1 MKHIT
6 KGNDFI
12 MRIPVV
18 RIYNGERI
26 PMPLPACTDII
37 VNICS
42 PYRRISLAYT
52 IDVAEDNVIL
62 AKVEGDQLY
71 VGRYALEVKG
81 KIGGVDW
88 RSNEYE
94 QIAIVDNNASA
105 DTSFDI
111 TEEGEDSLLMDTA
124 VAILAPDTGLYDKVL
139 TAEEAREAAENARV
153 ASESERIAKEQER
166 KANEDER
173 KANEASRIDNESV
186 RLANEQARTASEA
199 ERVKA
204 ENIRKA
210 NESER
215 VRNESSRSEAETA
228 REKAETKR
236 QEAEASR
243 QQAESERISNEGERK
258 AAETSRQEAE
268 TTRAN
273 AETKRANAETLRQ
286 QKEGER
292 QEAEQER
299 IENFDKCVT
308 ATNTAITASQDAVK
322 AANNAMQVAATAEA
336 TIAKSEKAASDAAAA
351 VETANSALSAAE
363 DATTAANNAIK
374 EAAAAETA
382 RANAET
388 KRADAETARAN
399 AEKARQQAETRRD
412 EAEAIRQ
419 QNEASRTEAETHRA
433 AAETKRTEAENIRK
447 QKESER
453 QEAEQERIENNT
465 KCVTATNSALSAAE
479 KATTAA
485 NNAMQV
491 ASTAEATIAK
501 SEKAASDA
509 AAAVQTANSALSAAE
524 KATTAANNATKSATT
539 AAGEAN
545 EAADR
550 ANTAANLVYNGPDE
564 NVSVACY
571 TDVEGVSTAGLVL
584 NVYINESTVPQQYTT
599 DSNGLAAFKVTKG
612 LRYDIVFPDI
622 EGCAPIGRLSYTAA
636 LQTRGIEVT
645 YHEAIVAAQEKVTI
659 SFMKFPENTTWN
671 AGEPYPDGVARVTV
685 DGVETVYNADSNG
698 QAQFFVPIG
707 KEYRVSIDKPADLH
721 LITGAYSATYTADR
735 AARVIPVSFH
745 PYLSDILI
753 VDKDGGEWT
762 YDGFIASG
770 KDLSEGVLL
779 HIATEELLAVGCD
792 FFMSVDMMAY
802 RKFDTDK
809 TEIWTM
815 PWAAQNVQ
823 FTSIPLNGN
832 DASQEYYYDGF
843 TATNLIVQEGLSRGI
858 NTDCHTRT
866 LRETYALGVTT
877 LQGFTPSIGQYAP
890 LIANYTYINDI
901 ITFLRPDGDV
911 VNKFWNFNKG
921 TSTQQSAA
929 GAYYVS
935 RYAEPQLK
943 GRDSHYA
950 PVCAYA
956 KPTL

>member
-1 MKHIT
+1 MKTIR
-6 KGNDFI
+6 KNRKEDLKLLI
-12 MRIPVV
+12 DL
-18 RIYNGERI
+18 GE
-26 PMPLPACTDII
+26 
-37 VNICS
+37 N
-42 PYRRISLAYT
+42 YHGE
-52 IDVAEDNVIL
+52 DVTFTFSA
-62 AKVEGDQLY
+62 
-71 VGRYALEVKG
+71 GRYGVEKYVCSY
-81 KIGGVDW
+81 IGGEAVNLVVTGTAMLCLLDNH
-88 RSNEYE
+88 RLPLGTLSVEIDIRVPDTQMPDGDFRHVTRKAAAFSIGGE
-94 QIAIVDNNASA
+94 QCTVELTNGASDYFPEELVPEAVINLLPTVIKGDPGQDADIEGCNQAIAAMVAL
-105 DTSFDI
+105 
-111 TEEGEDSLLMDTA
+111 TEEVDTA
-124 VAILAPDTGLYDKVL
+124 EIKR
-139 TAEEAREAAENARV
+139 AEAEQQRM
-153 ASESERIAKEQER
+153 
-166 KANEDER
+166 D
-173 KANEASRIDNESV
+173 
-186 RLANEQARTASEA
+186 SEA
-199 ERVKA
+199 ERTAA
-204 ENIRKA
+204 EN
-210 NESER
+210 
-215 VRNESSRSEAETA
+215 
-228 REKAETKR
+228 
-236 QEAEASR
+236 
-243 QQAESERISNEGERK
+243 ERK
-258 AAETSRQEAE
+258 AAENERAKAETQRQSAEALREEAENTRTETEETRITKEAERINAETARQTAESLRKSNETKRTESETARTEAEKARAAAETSRTQAE
-268 TTRAN
+268 TQRAN
-273 AETKRANAETLRQ
+273 AEKQRIANENERKEAETQRAAAEALRANNETARNNAETQRAEAERQRAAAEAARQTAESSRDETETIRQ

-292 QEAEQER
+292 QEAETIRGNAESVR
-299 IENFDKCVT
+299 IE
-308 ATNTAITASQDAVK
+308 
-322 AANNAMQVAATAEA
+322 
-336 TIAKSEKAASDAAAA
+336 
-351 VETANSALSAAE
+351 
-363 DATTAANNAIK
+363 
-374 EAAAAETA
+374 
-382 RANAET
+382 
-388 KRADAETARAN
+388 
-399 AEKARQQAETRRD
+399 AEKTRQQKET
-412 EAEAIRQ
+412 
-419 QNEASRTEAETHRA
+419 
-433 AAETKRTEAENIRK
+433 
-447 QKESER
+447 ER
-453 QEAEQERIENNT
+453 QEAEQERIANNE
-465 KCVTATNSALSAAE
+465 KCVTATNSALSAAD

-509 AAAVQTANSALSAAE
+509 AAAVETANSALSTAAD
-524 KATTAANNATKSATT
+524 ATTAANKATNDANN

-545 EAADR
+545 AAADR

-584 NVYINESTVPQQYTT
+584 NVYINENTVPQQYTT

-671 AGEPYPDGVARVTV
+671 GGEHYPDGVARVTI

-770 KDLSEGVLL
+770 KDVSEGVLL

-792 FFMSVDMMAY
+792 FFMSVDVMAY

-809 TEIWTM
+809 TEIRTM
-815 PWAAQNVQ
+815 SWAEQNVQ

-832 DASQEYYYDGF
+832 DASQEYYYDGL
-843 TATNLIVQEGLSRGI
+843 TATNLIVQEGLSRGLS
-858 NTDCHTRT
+858 TYCHTRT

-877 LQGFTPSIGQYAP
+877 LQGFTPSTGQYAP

-921 TSTQQSAA
+921 TSTQQSAV
-929 GAYYVS
+929 GAYYVR
-935 RYAEPQLK
+935 RYVSSYGK
-943 GRDSHYA
+943 NNGGIYA

>member
-6 KGNDFI
+6 KGNDFT

-42 PYRRISLAYT
+42 PYRRISLAYS

-71 VGRYALEVKG
+71 VGKYALEVKG

-105 DTSFDI
+105 DTSFNV

-124 VAILAPDTGLYDKVL
+124 IAILAPDTGLYDKVL
-139 TAEEAREAAENARV
+139 TAEEAREAAENARH
-153 ASESERIAKEQER
+153 AAESERIAHEEERIAKEQER
-166 KANEDER
+166 KAS
-173 KANEASRIDNESV
+173 EASRVENESV

-204 ENIRKA
+204 ENIRKQ

-215 VRNESSRSEAETA
+215 VRNESSRSEAETL
-228 REKAETKR
+228 R
-236 QEAEASR
+236 QQKESERQSAEASR
-243 QQAESERISNEGERK
+243 QQAESERIANEGERK
-258 AAETSRQEAE
+258 AAETARQSAEKSRQATEAA
-268 TTRAN
+268 RAD
-273 AETKRANAETLRQ
+273 AETKRAN
-286 QKEGER
+286 
-292 QEAEQER
+292 
-299 IENFDKCVT
+299 
-308 ATNTAITASQDAVK
+308 
-322 AANNAMQVAATAEA
+322 
-336 TIAKSEKAASDAAAA
+336 
-351 VETANSALSAAE
+351 
-363 DATTAANNAIK
+363 
-374 EAAAAETA
+374 
-382 RANAET
+382 
-388 KRADAETARAN
+388 AETARAN
-399 AEKARQQAETRRD
+399 AEKARQQAETNR
-412 EAEAIRQ
+412 A
-419 QNEASRTEAETHRA
+419 EAETLRQ
-433 AAETKRTEAENIRK
+433 

-453 QEAEQERIENNT
+453 QEAETIRGNAESVRIEAEKTRQQKETERQEAEQERIANNE
-465 KCVTATNSALSAAE
+465 KCVTATNSALSAAD

-509 AAAVQTANSALSAAE
+509 AAAVETANSALSTAAD
-524 KATTAANNATKSATT
+524 ATTAANKATNDANN

-545 EAADR
+545 AAADR

-584 NVYINESTVPQQYTT
+584 NVYINDSTVPQQYTT

-671 AGEPYPDGVARVTV
+671 GGEHYPDGVARVTI

-770 KDLSEGVLL
+770 KDVSEGVLL

-792 FFMSVDMMAY
+792 FFMSVDVMAY

-809 TEIWTM
+809 TEIKAM
-815 PWAAQNVQ
+815 SWAARKVQ

-832 DASQEYYYDGF
+832 DASQEYYYDGL

-877 LQGFTPSIGQYAP
+877 LQGFTPSTGQYAP

-921 TSTQQSAA
+921 TSTQLSATD
-929 GAYYVS
+929 AYYVRRYVQSS
-935 RYAEPQLK
+935 RKDHGDFFE
-943 GRDSHYA
+943 

>member
-105 DTSFDI
+105 DTVFDV

-153 ASESERIAKEQER
+153 SSESERIAKEQER
-166 KANEDER
+166 KANEDGR
-173 KANEASRIDNESV
+173 KASEASRIENESV
-186 RLANEQARTASEA
+186 RIANEQSRTEAEA
-199 ERVKA
+199 ERIKA
-204 ENIRKA
+204 ENIRKQ

-215 VRNESSRSEAETA
+215 VRSESSRSEAEIA
-228 REKAETKR
+228 REKEETKR
-236 QEAEASR
+236 MSAETTR
-243 QQAESERISNEGERK
+243 GENESERNANENERK
-258 AAETSRQEAE
+258 AAETA
-268 TTRAN
+268 RA
-273 AETKRANAETLRQ
+273 KAETLRQ
-286 QKEGER
+286 Q
-292 QEAEQER
+292 
-299 IENFDKCVT
+299 
-308 ATNTAITASQDAVK
+308 
-322 AANNAMQVAATAEA
+322 
-336 TIAKSEKAASDAAAA
+336 
-351 VETANSALSAAE
+351 
-363 DATTAANNAIK
+363 
-374 EAAAAETA
+374 AETA
-382 RANAET
+382 RGNAET

-399 AEKARQQAETRRD
+399 AEKARQQAETSRD

-419 QNEASRTEAETHRA
+419 QNETSRTEAEKHRA

-447 QKESER
+447 QKETER
-453 QEAEQERIENNT
+453 QSAEQERIANNE

-524 KATTAANNATKSATT
+524 KATTAANNATNDANN

-545 EAADR
+545 KAAER

-584 NVYINESTVPQQYTT
+584 NVYINENTVPQQYTT

-645 YHEAIVAAQEKVTI
+645 YHETIVAAQEKVTI
-659 SFMKFPENTTWN
+659 SFMRFPENTTWN
-671 AGEPYPDGVARVTV
+671 GGEAYPDGVARVTI

-770 KDLSEGVLL
+770 KDVSEGVLL

-792 FFMSVDMMAY
+792 FFMSVDVMAY

-809 TEIWTM
+809 TEIRTM
-815 PWAAQNVQ
+815 PWAAQRVQ
-823 FTSIPLNGN
+823 FTSIPLDGN

-858 NTDCHTRT
+858 TTDCHTRT

-877 LQGFTPSIGQYAP
+877 LQGFTPSTGQYAP

-921 TSTQQSAA
+921 TSTQQSATY
-929 GAYYVS
+929 AYYVS
-935 RYAEPQLK
+935 SYVQSLNK
-943 GRDSHYA
+943 NIGSYFA
-950 PVCAYA
+950 PVCAFA

>member
-6 KGNDFI
+6 KGNDFQ

-52 IDVAEDNVIL
+52 IDVTEDNVIL
-62 AKVEGDQLY
+62 AKVEGDHLY

-105 DTSFDI
+105 DTSFDV

-139 TAEEAREAAENARV
+139 TAEEAREAAENARQ
-153 ASESERIAKEQER
+153 AAESERIAKEQER
-166 KANEDER
+166 IAKEQER
-173 KANEASRIDNESV
+173 KASEASRIENESV
-186 RLANEQARTASEA
+186 RIANEQSRTAAEA

-204 ENIRKA
+204 ENIRKQ

-215 VRNESSRSEAETA
+215 VRNESSRSEAEIA
-228 REKAETKR
+228 REKEETKR
-236 QEAEASR
+236 KSAETAR
-243 QQAESERISNEGERK
+243 QQAESERIEAEKSRQQKEGE
-258 AAETSRQEAE
+258 RQEAE

-273 AETKRANAETLRQ
+273 AETK
-286 QKEGER
+286 
-292 QEAEQER
+292 
-299 IENFDKCVT
+299 
-308 ATNTAITASQDAVK
+308 
-322 AANNAMQVAATAEA
+322 
-336 TIAKSEKAASDAAAA
+336 
-351 VETANSALSAAE
+351 
-363 DATTAANNAIK
+363 
-374 EAAAAETA
+374 

-399 AEKARQQAETRRD
+399 AEKARQQAETNRA

-433 AAETKRTEAENIRK
+433 AAETKRTEAENMRK

-491 ASTAEATIAK
+491 ASTAEATIVKSEKAASDAAAAVQTANSALSAAGEATTAANNAMQVASTAEATIAK

-509 AAAVQTANSALSAAE
+509 AAAVQTANSALSAAGE
-524 KATTAANNATKSATT
+524 ATTAANNATKSATD

-545 EAADR
+545 AAADR

-571 TDVEGVSTAGLVL
+571 TNVEGVSTAGLVL
-584 NVYINESTVPQQYTT
+584 NVFINESTVPQQYTT

-659 SFMKFPENTTWN
+659 SFMRFPENTTWN
-671 AGEPYPDGVARVTV
+671 GGEAYPDGVARVTI

-698 QAQFFVPIG
+698 QAQFYVPIG

-762 YDGFIASG
+762 YGGFIASG
-770 KDLSEGVLL
+770 KDVSEGVLL

-792 FFMSVDMMAY
+792 FFMSVDVMAY
-802 RKFDTDK
+802 RKYDTDK
-809 TEIWTM
+809 TEIRTM
-815 PWAAQNVQ
+815 SWAAQNVQ

-858 NTDCHTRT
+858 TTDCHTRT
-866 LRETYALGVTT
+866 LRETFALGVST
-877 LQGFTPSIGQYAP
+877 LQGYTPARGQYEI

-929 GAYYVS
+929 AAYFVSSYVS
-935 RYAEPQLK
+935 SNVKDHGY
-943 GRDSHYA
+943 YA

>member
-6 KGNDFI
+6 KGNDFT

-42 PYRRISLAYT
+42 PYRRISLAYS

-105 DTSFDI
+105 DTSFDV

-139 TAEEAREAAENARV
+139 TAEEAREAAETKRQSA
-153 ASESERIAKEQER
+153 ESERIAKEQER
-166 KANEDER
+166 KTNEDER
-173 KANEASRIDNESV
+173 KASEASRVENESV
-186 RLANEQARTASEA
+186 RLANEQARVASEA

-204 ENIRKA
+204 ENIRKQ

-215 VRNESSRSEAETA
+215 VHNESSRSEAETL
-228 REKAETKR
+228 RQQKETKR
-236 QEAEASR
+236 QEAEAAR
-243 QQAESERISNEGERK
+243 QQAESERIANEEERK
-258 AAETSRQEAE
+258 AAEAARQQAEASRQ
-268 TTRAN
+268 
-273 AETKRANAETLRQ
+273 Q
-286 QKEGER
+286 
-292 QEAEQER
+292 
-299 IENFDKCVT
+299 
-308 ATNTAITASQDAVK
+308 
-322 AANNAMQVAATAEA
+322 
-336 TIAKSEKAASDAAAA
+336 
-351 VETANSALSAAE
+351 
-363 DATTAANNAIK
+363 
-374 EAAAAETA
+374 AETA
-382 RANAET
+382 RGNAEA

-399 AEKARQQAETRRD
+399 AEKARQQAETSRD

-419 QNEASRTEAETHRA
+419 QNETSRTEAETHRA

-447 QKESER
+447 QKETER
-453 QEAEQERIENNT
+453 QSAEQERIANNE
-465 KCVTATNSALSAAE
+465 KCVTATNSAISAAG

-491 ASTAEATIAK
+491 ASTAEETIAK

-524 KATTAANNATKSATT
+524 EATTAANNATKNATT

-545 EAADR
+545 AAAER

-584 NVYINESTVPQQYTT
+584 NVYINENTVPQQYTT

-671 AGEPYPDGVARVTV
+671 GGEAYPDGVARVTI

-698 QAQFFVPIG
+698 QVQFFVPIG

-770 KDLSEGVLL
+770 KDVSEGVLL

-792 FFMSVDMMAY
+792 FFLSVDVMAY

-809 TEIWTM
+809 TEIKIM
-815 PWAAQNVQ
+815 NWAGQSVQ

-858 NTDCHTRT
+858 STDCHTRT

-877 LQGFTPSIGQYAP
+877 LQGFTPSTGQYAP

-911 VNKFWNFNKG
+911 VNKFWGLNKG
-921 TSTQQSAA
+921 TSTQQSATE
-929 GAYYVS
+929 AYYVL
-935 RYAEPQLK
+935 RYIGRK
-943 GRDSHYA
+943 GKTDNFGRVSA

>member
-1 MKHIT
+1 MKTIR
-6 KGNDFI
+6 KNRKEDLKLLI
-12 MRIPVV
+12 DL
-18 RIYNGERI
+18 GE
-26 PMPLPACTDII
+26 
-37 VNICS
+37 N
-42 PYRRISLAYT
+42 YHGE
-52 IDVAEDNVIL
+52 DVTFTFSA
-62 AKVEGDQLY
+62 
-71 VGRYALEVKG
+71 GRYGVEKYVCSY
-81 KIGGVDW
+81 IGGEAVNLVVTGTAMLCLLDNH
-88 RSNEYE
+88 RLPLGTLSVEIDIRVPDTQMPDGDFRHVTRKAAAFSIGGE
-94 QIAIVDNNASA
+94 QCTVELTNGASDYFPEELVPEAVINLLPTVIKGDPGQDADIEGCNQAIAAMVAL
-105 DTSFDI
+105 
-111 TEEGEDSLLMDTA
+111 TEEVDTA
-124 VAILAPDTGLYDKVL
+124 EIKR
-139 TAEEAREAAENARV
+139 AEAEQQRM
-153 ASESERIAKEQER
+153 
-166 KANEDER
+166 D
-173 KANEASRIDNESV
+173 
-186 RLANEQARTASEA
+186 SEA
-199 ERVKA
+199 ERTAA
-204 ENIRKA
+204 EN
-210 NESER
+210 
-215 VRNESSRSEAETA
+215 
-228 REKAETKR
+228 
-236 QEAEASR
+236 
-243 QQAESERISNEGERK
+243 ERK
-258 AAETSRQEAE
+258 AAENERAKAETQRQSAEALREEAENTRTETEETRITKEAERINAETARQTAESLRKSNETKRTESETARTEAEKARAAAETSRTQAE
-268 TTRAN
+268 TQRAN
-273 AETKRANAETLRQ
+273 AEKQRIANENERKEAETQRAAAEALRANNETARNNAETQRAEAERQRAAAEAARQTAESSRDETETIRQ

-292 QEAEQER
+292 QEAETIRGNAESVR
-299 IENFDKCVT
+299 IE
-308 ATNTAITASQDAVK
+308 
-322 AANNAMQVAATAEA
+322 
-336 TIAKSEKAASDAAAA
+336 
-351 VETANSALSAAE
+351 
-363 DATTAANNAIK
+363 
-374 EAAAAETA
+374 
-382 RANAET
+382 
-388 KRADAETARAN
+388 
-399 AEKARQQAETRRD
+399 AEKTRQQKET
-412 EAEAIRQ
+412 
-419 QNEASRTEAETHRA
+419 
-433 AAETKRTEAENIRK
+433 
-447 QKESER
+447 ER
-453 QEAEQERIENNT
+453 QEAEQERIANNE
-465 KCVTATNSALSAAE
+465 KCVTATNSALSAAD

-509 AAAVQTANSALSAAE
+509 AAAVQTANTALTAAAD
-524 KATTAANNATKSATT
+524 ATTAANKATNDANN

-545 EAADR
+545 AAADR

-584 NVYINESTVPQQYTT
+584 NVYINENTVPQQYTT

-671 AGEPYPDGVARVTV
+671 GGEHYPDGVARVTI

-770 KDLSEGVLL
+770 KDVSEGVLL

-792 FFMSVDMMAY
+792 FFMSVDVMAY

-809 TEIWTM
+809 TEIRTM
-815 PWAAQNVQ
+815 SWAEQNVQ

-832 DASQEYYYDGF
+832 DASQEYYYDGL
-843 TATNLIVQEGLSRGI
+843 TATNLIVQEGLSRGLS
-858 NTDCHTRT
+858 TYCHTRT

-877 LQGFTPSIGQYAP
+877 LQGFTPSTGQYAP

-921 TSTQQSAA
+921 TSTQQSAV
-929 GAYYVS
+929 GAYYVR
-935 RYAEPQLK
+935 RYVSSYGK
-943 GRDSHYA
+943 NNGGIYA

>member
-42 PYRRISLAYT
+42 PYRRISLAYS

-62 AKVEGDQLY
+62 AKVEGEQLY
-71 VGRYALEVKG
+71 VGKYALEVKG

-105 DTSFDI
+105 DTVFGV

-139 TAEEAREAAENARV
+139 TAEEAREAAESARQS
-153 ASESERIAKEQER
+153 AESERIAKEQER
-166 KANEDER
+166 KTNEDER
-173 KANEASRIDNESV
+173 KASEASRVENESV
-186 RLANEQARTASEA
+186 RLANEQARVASES

-204 ENIRKA
+204 ENIRKQ

-228 REKAETKR
+228 RVEAETKR
-236 QEAEASR
+236 KSAETTR
-243 QQAESERISNEGERK
+243 GENETERKANEDERK
-258 AAETSRQEAE
+258 AAETARAKAETSRQQAE
-268 TTRAN
+268 TVR
-273 AETKRANAETLRQ
+273 
-286 QKEGER
+286 G
-292 QEAEQER
+292 
-299 IENFDKCVT
+299 
-308 ATNTAITASQDAVK
+308 
-322 AANNAMQVAATAEA
+322 
-336 TIAKSEKAASDAAAA
+336 
-351 VETANSALSAAE
+351 
-363 DATTAANNAIK
+363 
-374 EAAAAETA
+374 
-382 RANAET
+382 NAET

-399 AEKARQQAETRRD
+399 AEKARQQAETSRD

-419 QNEASRTEAETHRA
+419 QNETSRTEAEKRRA

-447 QKESER
+447 QKETER
-453 QEAEQERIENNT
+453 QSAEQERIANNE

-479 KATTAA
+479 EATTAA

-491 ASTAEATIAK
+491 ASTAEETIAK

-524 KATTAANNATKSATT
+524 EATTAANNATKNATT

-545 EAADR
+545 AAAER

-584 NVYINESTVPQQYTT
+584 NVYINENTVPQQYTT

-622 EGCAPIGRLSYTAA
+622 DGCAPIGRLSYTAA

-671 AGEPYPDGVARVTV
+671 GGEAYPNGVARVTI

-698 QAQFFVPIG
+698 QVQFFVPIG

-770 KDLSEGVLL
+770 KDASEGVLL

-792 FFMSVDMMAY
+792 FFMSVDVMAY

-809 TEIWTM
+809 TEIKTM
-815 PWAAQNVQ
+815 LWAALNVQ
-823 FTSIPLNGN
+823 FTSIPLDGN

-877 LQGFTPSIGQYAP
+877 LQGFTPSTGQYAP

-911 VNKFWNFNKG
+911 VNKFWGLNKG

-929 GAYYVS
+929 FAYYVS
-935 RYAEPQLK
+935 RDVSSLYK
-943 GRDSHYA
+943 YHGNKYA

>member
-6 KGNDFI
+6 KGNDFQ
-12 MRIPVV
+12 MRIPVM

-42 PYRRISLAYT
+42 PYRRISLAYS

-62 AKVEGDQLY
+62 AKVEGEQLY
-71 VGRYALEVKG
+71 VGKYALEVKG

-105 DTSFDI
+105 DTSFDV

-139 TAEEAREAAENARV
+139 TAEEAREAAETKRQSA
-153 ASESERIAKEQER
+153 ESERIAKEQER

-173 KANEASRIDNESV
+173 KASEASRIENESV
-186 RLANEQARTASEA
+186 RIANEQARTASEA

-204 ENIRKA
+204 ENIRKQ

-215 VRNESSRSEAETA
+215 VRNESSRSEAETL
-228 REKAETKR
+228 R
-236 QEAEASR
+236 QQKESERQTAEAAR
-243 QQAESERISNEGERK
+243 QQAESERIEAEKTRKQNE
-258 AAETSRQEAE
+258 ASRQDTE
-268 TTRAN
+268 TARAN
-273 AETKRANAETLRQ
+273 AETK
-286 QKEGER
+286 
-292 QEAEQER
+292 
-299 IENFDKCVT
+299 
-308 ATNTAITASQDAVK
+308 
-322 AANNAMQVAATAEA
+322 
-336 TIAKSEKAASDAAAA
+336 
-351 VETANSALSAAE
+351 
-363 DATTAANNAIK
+363 
-374 EAAAAETA
+374 

-399 AEKARQQAETRRD
+399 AEKARQQAETNRD

-419 QNEASRTEAETHRA
+419 QKESERQQAEAARQQAESERIEAE
-433 AAETKRTEAENIRK
+433 RTRQ
-447 QKESER
+447 QKERER
-453 QEAEQERIENNT
+453 QEAEQERIENNE

-524 KATTAANNATKSATT
+524 KATTAANNATKNATT

-545 EAADR
+545 AAAERANAAAD
-550 ANTAANLVYNGPDE
+550 LVYNGPDE

-584 NVYINESTVPQQYTT
+584 NVYINENTVPQQYTT

-659 SFMKFPENTTWN
+659 SFMRFPENTTWN
-671 AGEPYPDGVARVTV
+671 GGEPYPDGVARVTI

-698 QAQFFVPIG
+698 QAQFYVPIG

-770 KDLSEGVLL
+770 KDVSEGVLL

-792 FFMSVDMMAY
+792 FFMSVDVMAY

-809 TEIWTM
+809 TEIRTM
-815 PWAAQNVQ
+815 SWAAQNVQ

-832 DASQEYYYDGF
+832 DASQEYYYDGL

-877 LQGFTPSIGQYAP
+877 LQGFTPSTGQYAP

-921 TSTQQSAA
+921 TSTQQSATF
-929 GAYYVS
+929 AYYVS
-935 RYAEPQLK
+935 RYVRSDFK
-943 GRDSHYA
+943 SHGGNYA

>member
-42 PYRRISLAYT
+42 PYRRISLAYS

-62 AKVEGDQLY
+62 AKVEGEQLY
-71 VGRYALEVKG
+71 VGKYALEVKG
-81 KIGGVDW
+81 KIGGMDW

-105 DTSFDI
+105 DTSFDV

-139 TAEEAREAAENARV
+139 TSEEAREVAENARQ
-153 ASESERIAKEQER
+153 AAESERIAKEQER
-166 KANEDER
+166 KTNEDER
-173 KANEASRIDNESV
+173 KASEASRVENESV
-186 RLANEQARTASEA
+186 RLANEQARVAAEA

-204 ENIRKA
+204 ENIRKQ

-215 VRNESSRSEAETA
+215 VRNESSRSEAETL
-228 REKAETKR
+228 R
-236 QEAEASR
+236 QQKESERQTAEAAR
-243 QQAESERISNEGERK
+243 QQAESERISNEQERK

-273 AETKRANAETLRQ
+273 AETKRANAET
-286 QKEGER
+286 
-292 QEAEQER
+292 
-299 IENFDKCVT
+299 
-308 ATNTAITASQDAVK
+308 
-322 AANNAMQVAATAEA
+322 
-336 TIAKSEKAASDAAAA
+336 
-351 VETANSALSAAE
+351 
-363 DATTAANNAIK
+363 
-374 EAAAAETA
+374 
-382 RANAET
+382 
-388 KRADAETARAN
+388 KRDNAETARAN
-399 AEKARQQAETRRD
+399 AEKARQQAETNRA
-412 EAEAIRQ
+412 EAETLRQQKEGERQEAETIRGNAESVRIEAEKTRQ
-419 QNEASRTEAETHRA
+419 QNETS
-433 AAETKRTEAENIRK
+433 
-447 QKESER
+447 R
-453 QEAEQERIENNT
+453 QEAEQERIKNNE

-509 AAAVQTANSALSAAE
+509 AAAVETANSALSAAE
-524 KATTAANNATKSATT
+524 DATTAANNATKNATT

-545 EAADR
+545 KAAERANSAAD
-550 ANTAANLVYNGPDE
+550 LVYNGPDE

-584 NVYINESTVPQQYTT
+584 NVYINENTVPQQYTT

-671 AGEPYPDGVARVTV
+671 GGEAYPDGVARVTI

-698 QAQFFVPIG
+698 QAQFYVPIG

-770 KDLSEGVLL
+770 KDVSEGVLL

-792 FFMSVDMMAY
+792 FFMSVDVMAY

-809 TEIWTM
+809 TEIKTM
-815 PWAAQNVQ
+815 SWAAQKVQ

-858 NTDCHTRT
+858 STDCHTRT

-877 LQGFTPSIGQYAP
+877 LQGFTPSTGQYAP

-911 VNKFWNFNKG
+911 VNKFWNFKKG
-921 TSTQQSAA
+921 TSTQQSASH
-929 GAYYVS
+929 AYYVS
-935 RYAEPQLK
+935 SNVSSIIKDY
-943 GRDSHYA
+943 GSSYA

>member
-52 IDVAEDNVIL
+52 IDVTEDNVIL

-105 DTSFDI
+105 DTSFDV
-111 TEEGEDSLLMDTA
+111 TEEGEDSLLMNTA
-124 VAILAPDTGLYDKVL
+124 VAILAPDTGLYGKVL
-139 TAEEAREAAENARV
+139 TAEEAREAAENARED
-153 ASESERIAKEQER
+153 AESERIAKEQER
-166 KANEDER
+166 IAKEQER
-173 KANEASRIDNESV
+173 KASEASRVENESV
-186 RLANEQARTASEA
+186 RLANEQSRTKAET
-199 ERVKA
+199 ERVAA
-204 ENIRKA
+204 ENIRKQ
-210 NESER
+210 NESDR
-215 VRNESSRSEAETA
+215 VRNESSRSEAEIV
-228 REKAETKR
+228 RERDETKR
-236 QEAEASR
+236 KSAETTR
-243 QQAESERISNEGERK
+243 GENETERKANENERK
-258 AAETSRQEAE
+258 AAETA
-268 TTRAN
+268 RA
-273 AETKRANAETLRQ
+273 KAETLRQ
-286 QKEGER
+286 Q
-292 QEAEQER
+292 
-299 IENFDKCVT
+299 
-308 ATNTAITASQDAVK
+308 S
-322 AANNAMQVAATAEA
+322 
-336 TIAKSEKAASDAAAA
+336 
-351 VETANSALSAAE
+351 
-363 DATTAANNAIK
+363 
-374 EAAAAETA
+374 ETA

-399 AEKARQQAETRRD
+399 AEKARQQAETSRD

-419 QNEASRTEAETHRA
+419 QNETSRTEAETHRA

-447 QKESER
+447 QKETER
-453 QEAEQERIENNT
+453 QEAEQERIANNE

-509 AAAVQTANSALSAAE
+509 AAAVQTANSALSAAGDATTAANKAMQVASTAEATIAKSE
-524 KATTAANNATKSATT
+524 KAASDAAAAVQTANSALSAATDATTAANNATKGATD

-545 EAADR
+545 KAAER
-550 ANTAANLVYNGPDE
+550 ANTAADLVYNGPDE

-571 TDVEGVSTAGLVL
+571 TDVEGISTAGLVL
-584 NVYINESTVPQQYTT
+584 NVYINDSTVPQQYTT

-659 SFMKFPENTTWN
+659 SFMRFPENTTWN
-671 AGEPYPDGVARVTV
+671 GGEPYPDGVARVTI
-685 DGVETVYNADSNG
+685 DGTETVYNADSNG
-698 QAQFFVPIG
+698 QVQFLVPIG

-770 KDLSEGVLL
+770 KDVSEGVLL

-792 FFMSVDMMAY
+792 FFMSVDVMAY

-809 TEIWTM
+809 TEIRAM
-815 PWAAQNVQ
+815 SWAAQGVQ

-832 DASQEYYYDGF
+832 DASQEYYYDGL

-877 LQGFTPSIGQYAP
+877 LQGFTPSTGQYAP

-911 VNKFWNFNKG
+911 VKKFWNFNKG
-921 TSTQQSAA
+921 TSTQQSATNA
-929 GAYYVS
+929 CCVS
-935 RYAEPQLK
+935 SSVSSGNK
-943 GRDSHYA
+943 SSVSFYA

>member
-6 KGNDFI
+6 KGNDFT

-42 PYRRISLAYT
+42 PYRRISLAYS

-71 VGRYALEVKG
+71 VGKYALEVKG

-105 DTSFDI
+105 DTSFNV

-139 TAEEAREAAENARV
+139 TAEEAREAAENARH
-153 ASESERIAKEQER
+153 AAESERIAHEEERIAKEQER
-166 KANEDER
+166 KAS
-173 KANEASRIDNESV
+173 EASRVENESV

-210 NESER
+210 NESDR
-215 VRNESSRSEAETA
+215 VRNESSRSEAETL
-228 REKAETKR
+228 R
-236 QEAEASR
+236 QQKESERQSAEASR
-243 QQAESERISNEGERK
+243 QQAESERIANEGERK
-258 AAETSRQEAE
+258 AAETARQSAEKSRQATEAA
-268 TTRAN
+268 RAD
-273 AETKRANAETLRQ
+273 AETKRAN
-286 QKEGER
+286 
-292 QEAEQER
+292 
-299 IENFDKCVT
+299 
-308 ATNTAITASQDAVK
+308 
-322 AANNAMQVAATAEA
+322 
-336 TIAKSEKAASDAAAA
+336 
-351 VETANSALSAAE
+351 
-363 DATTAANNAIK
+363 
-374 EAAAAETA
+374 
-382 RANAET
+382 
-388 KRADAETARAN
+388 AETARAN
-399 AEKARQQAETRRD
+399 AEKARQQAETNR
-412 EAEAIRQ
+412 A
-419 QNEASRTEAETHRA
+419 EAETLRQQKEGERQE
-433 AAETKRTEAENIRK
+433 AETIRGNAESVRIEAEKTRQ
-447 QKESER
+447 QKETER
-453 QEAEQERIENNT
+453 QEAEQERIANNE
-465 KCVTATNSALSAAE
+465 KCVTATNSALSAAD

-509 AAAVQTANSALSAAE
+509 AAAVETANSALSTAAD
-524 KATTAANNATKSATT
+524 ATTAANKATNDANN

-545 EAADR
+545 AAADR

-584 NVYINESTVPQQYTT
+584 NVYINDSTVPQQYTT

-671 AGEPYPDGVARVTV
+671 GGEPYPGGVARVTV

-770 KDLSEGVLL
+770 KDVSEGVLL

-792 FFMSVDMMAY
+792 FFMSVNMMAY

-809 TEIWTM
+809 TEIRTM
-815 PWAAQNVQ
+815 SWAAQNVQ

-832 DASQEYYYDGF
+832 DASQEYYYDGL

-877 LQGFTPSIGQYAP
+877 LQGFTPSTGQYAP

-929 GAYYVS
+929 GAYFVSSYVQS
-935 RYAEPQLK
+935 NRK
-943 GRDSHYA
+943 GLGAYA

>member
-42 PYRRISLAYT
+42 PYRRISLAYS

-139 TAEEAREAAENARV
+139 TAEEAREVAENARQE
-153 ASESERIAKEQER
+153 AESERIAKEQER

-173 KANEASRIDNESV
+173 KASEASRVENESV

-215 VRNESSRSEAETA
+215 VRNETSRSEAETA
-228 REKAETKR
+228 REEAETKR
-236 QEAEASR
+236 QSKEAAR
-243 QQAESERISNEGERK
+243 QQAESERIAKEQERK
-258 AAETSRQEAE
+258 AVETARQEAE
-268 TTRAN
+268 TARAN

-286 QKEGER
+286 QNESER
-292 QEAEQER
+292 QQAEQER
-299 IENFDKCVT
+299 IENFGKCVT

-363 DATTAANNAIK
+363 
-374 EAAAAETA
+374 
-382 RANAET
+382 
-388 KRADAETARAN
+388 
-399 AEKARQQAETRRD
+399 
-412 EAEAIRQ
+412 
-419 QNEASRTEAETHRA
+419 
-433 AAETKRTEAENIRK
+433 
-447 QKESER
+447 
-453 QEAEQERIENNT
+453 
-465 KCVTATNSALSAAE
+465 

-509 AAAVQTANSALSAAE
+509 AAAVETANSALSAAE
-524 KATTAANNATKSATT
+524 KAATAANNATKDATD

-545 EAADR
+545 AAADR

-671 AGEPYPDGVARVTV
+671 GGEAYPDGVARVTI
-685 DGVETVYNADSNG
+685 DGAETVYNADSNG
-698 QAQFFVPIG
+698 QVQFFVPIG

-770 KDLSEGVLL
+770 KDVSEGVLL

-792 FFMSVDMMAY
+792 FFMSVDVMAY

-809 TEIWTM
+809 TEIRNM
-815 PWAAQNVQ
+815 SWAAQNVQ

-858 NTDCHTRT
+858 STDCHTRT

-877 LQGFTPSIGQYAP
+877 LQGFTPSTGQYAP

-911 VNKFWNFNKG
+911 VNKFWGLNKG
-921 TSTQQSAA
+921 TSTQQSATHA
-929 GAYYVS
+929 CFVS
-935 RYAEPQLK
+935 RYVS
-943 GRDSHYA
+943 SHFKSIGHNYA

>member
-6 KGNDFI
+6 KGNDFT

-42 PYRRISLAYT
+42 PYRRISLVYS

-105 DTSFDI
+105 DTTFDV

-139 TAEEAREAAENARV
+139 TAEEAREAAESARQS
-153 ASESERIAKEQER
+153 AESERIAHEEERIANEQRR
-166 KANEDER
+166 KAS
-173 KANEASRIDNESV
+173 EASRIENESV
-186 RLANEQARTASEA
+186 RLANEQARVASES

-236 QEAEASR
+236 QSAEAAR
-243 QQAESERISNEGERK
+243 QQAESERISKEQERK
-258 AAETSRQEAE
+258 AAETARQEAE
-268 TTRAN
+268 ALRQQDETARGN
-273 AETKRANAETLRQ
+273 AETKRAN
-286 QKEGER
+286 
-292 QEAEQER
+292 
-299 IENFDKCVT
+299 
-308 ATNTAITASQDAVK
+308 
-322 AANNAMQVAATAEA
+322 
-336 TIAKSEKAASDAAAA
+336 
-351 VETANSALSAAE
+351 
-363 DATTAANNAIK
+363 
-374 EAAAAETA
+374 
-382 RANAET
+382 
-388 KRADAETARAN
+388 AETARAN
-399 AEKARQQAETRRD
+399 AEKARQQAETNRA
-412 EAEAIRQ
+412 EAETLRQQKESERQEAETIRGNAESERVEAEKTRQ
-419 QNEASRTEAETHRA
+419 QNETS
-433 AAETKRTEAENIRK
+433 
-447 QKESER
+447 R

-509 AAAVQTANSALSAAE
+509 AAAVETANSALSAAE
-524 KATTAANNATKSATT
+524 DATTAANNATKGATD

-545 EAADR
+545 KAAER
-550 ANTAANLVYNGPDE
+550 ANAAANLVYNGPDE
-564 NVSVACY
+564 TVSVACY

-584 NVYINESTVPQQYTT
+584 NVYINENTVPQQYTT

-671 AGEPYPDGVARVTV
+671 GGEPYPDGVARVMV

-698 QAQFFVPIG
+698 QAQFYVPIG

-721 LITGAYSATYTADR
+721 LISGAYSATYTADR

-770 KDLSEGVLL
+770 KDVSEGVLL

-792 FFMSVDMMAY
+792 FFMSVDVMAY

-809 TEIWTM
+809 TEIRTM
-815 PWAAQNVQ
+815 SWAAQNVQ

-832 DASQEYYYDGF
+832 NASQEYYYDGF
-843 TATNLIVQEGLSRGI
+843 AATNLIVQEGLSRGI

-877 LQGFTPSIGQYAP
+877 LQGFTPSTGQYAP

-921 TSTQQSAA
+921 ASTQQSATY
-929 GAYYVS
+929 AYFVS
-935 RYAEPQLK
+935 SCVQSTLK
-943 GRDSHYA
+943 FGTGYA
-950 PVCAYA
+950 PFCAYA

>member
-42 PYRRISLAYT
+42 PYRRISLAYS

-105 DTSFDI
+105 DTTFDV

-139 TAEEAREAAENARV
+139 TAEEAREAAESARQ

-166 KANEDER
+166 IAKEQER
-173 KANEASRIDNESV
+173 KANEASRIENESV
-186 RLANEQARTASEA
+186 RLANEQSRTASEA

-236 QEAEASR
+236 QSAEAAR
-243 QQAESERISNEGERK
+243 QQAETERKTNENERK
-258 AAETSRQEAE
+258 AAETARQEAE
-268 TTRAN
+268 ALRQQDETARGN
-273 AETKRANAETLRQ
+273 AETKRANAETARANAEKARQQAEANRAEAETLRQ

-292 QEAEQER
+292 QEAETTRGNAESER
-299 IENFDKCVT
+299 IE
-308 ATNTAITASQDAVK
+308 
-322 AANNAMQVAATAEA
+322 
-336 TIAKSEKAASDAAAA
+336 
-351 VETANSALSAAE
+351 
-363 DATTAANNAIK
+363 
-374 EAAAAETA
+374 
-382 RANAET
+382 
-388 KRADAETARAN
+388 
-399 AEKARQQAETRRD
+399 AEKT
-412 EAEAIRQ
+412 RQ
-419 QNEASRTEAETHRA
+419 QNETS
-433 AAETKRTEAENIRK
+433 
-447 QKESER
+447 R
-453 QEAEQERIENNT
+453 QEAEQERIENNE

-524 KATTAANNATKSATT
+524 DATTAANNATENATT

-545 EAADR
+545 AAAER

-564 NVSVACY
+564 TVSVACY

-584 NVYINESTVPQQYTT
+584 NVYINENTVPQQYTT

-659 SFMKFPENTTWN
+659 SFMRFPENTTWN
-671 AGEPYPDGVARVTV
+671 GGEPYPDGVARVTV

-698 QAQFFVPIG
+698 QAQFYVPIG

-735 AARVIPVSFH
+735 AARIIPVSFH

-770 KDLSEGVLL
+770 KDISEGVLL

-792 FFMSVDMMAY
+792 FFMSVDVMAY

-809 TEIWTM
+809 TEIRTM
-815 PWAAQNVQ
+815 SWAGRDVQ

-832 DASQEYYYDGF
+832 DKSKDYYYDGF

-858 NTDCHTRT
+858 STDCHTRT

-877 LQGFTPSIGQYAP
+877 LQGFTPSAGQYAP

-921 TSTQQSAA
+921 TSTQQSATY
-929 GAYYVS
+929 AYYVS
-935 RYAEPQLK
+935 RYVSSIDKHHAY
-943 GRDSHYA
+943 YA